1 MRVLFDSFADPSLAG
16 TVTSAT
22 RPVREANLENMLTLS
37 PDLRSLVATARDIA
51 TTVTTRTAAE
61 DDRDAR
67 WPEATMRALAE
78 ARLTALLA
86 PVSVGGHGEGMAG
99 MVAVSEVLA
108 QESGSAALCFAM
120 HCVGTAV
127 LAAKATDAQRERYL
141 VPIARGEHLTTLAL
155 SEPSSGAFFFYPETA
170 LDPTPGGFRIEGIKS
185 FVTNGSHADSYVLS
199 TAAVT
204 DRGEADGA
212 FSCVVV
218 DRDRPGI
225 EWLDAWNGFGMRA
238 NDSRT
243 MRLSGVDVP
252 HQSLLGAQGDQL
264 WYVFEVIAPYF
275 LMAMAGTYLGV
286 AQAAFDEA
294 RLHTGTRRYGH
305 SGELLGQTP
314 LVAHRL
320 GELWGQLE
328 ATRQLIY
335 SAAAKGDAGEPDA
348 LPSILACKAMAADTA
363 VLLANEAMTLCGGS
377 AYRENSRLTRILRD
391 ARASHVMAPTTDM
404 LKTWVGRAVLKLPLL

>member
-1 MRVLFDSFADPSLAG
+1 
-16 TVTSAT
+16 
-22 RPVREANLENMLTLS
+22 MLTLS
-37 PDLRSLVATARDIA
+37 PNLRTLVETARDIA
-51 TTVTTRTAAE
+51 TTVTARTVDD

-67 WPEATMRALAE
+67 WPEATMRALASS
-78 ARLTALLA
+78 RLTALQA
-86 PVSVGGHGEGMAG
+86 PVSAGGHGEGMVG
-99 MVAVSEVLA
+99 LVAVSEVLA
-108 QESGSAALCFAM
+108 QESASAALCFAM

-127 LAAKATDAQRERYL
+127 LTAKATDAQRERYL
-141 VPIARGEHLTTLAL
+141 VPIARGEHVTTLAI
-155 SEPSSGAFFFYPETA
+155 SEPASGAFFFYPETT
-170 LDPTPGGFRIEGIKS
+170 LESIPCGFRVSGTKS
-185 FVTNGSHADSYVLS
+185 FVTNGVHADSYVIS

-204 DRGEADGA
+204 DGGETDGA

-225 EWLDAWNGFGMRA
+225 EWLDAWHGFGMRA

-243 MRLSGVDVP
+243 MRLAGVEIP
-252 HQSLLGAQGDQL
+252 HESLLGAQGDQL

-275 LMAMAGTYLGV
+275 LVAMAGTYLGV

-305 SGELLGQTP
+305 SGELLGQAP
-314 LVAHRL
+314 VVAHRL
-320 GELWGQLE
+320 GDVWGKLE

-335 SAAAKGDAGEPDA
+335 SAAMKGDAGAPDA

-377 AYRENSRLTRILRD
+377 AYRENSRLARILRD

-404 LKTWVGRAVLKLPLL
+404 LKTWVGRSLLKLPLL